1 MSSTFVS
8 IIHSLSLCRS
18 LHAHMSSFTSS
29 FQHAAASSRCRV
41 CVVTLIILSIS
52 RAAAQQRRT
61 CMNDGEEN
69 KQQQQIGDGC
79 GCYLC
84 AGTLDI
90 ICCCWVFFASA
101 SSESTLLLCEL
112 CRLLLCCAAP
122 VRAMLVQQ
130 YISMHT
136 VTHTLTQLTC
146 IDKSSSLV
154 SKSFSP

>member
-1 MSSTFVS
+1 MLTCPP
-8 IIHSLSLCRS
+8 SL
-18 LHAHMSSFTSS
+18 LHFSM
-29 FQHAAASSRCRV
+29 QQLAADAGCAWSHLLFSA
-41 CVVTLIILSIS
+41 LA
-52 RAAAQQRRT
+52 AAAQQRRT

-90 ICCCWVFFASA
+90 ICCCCWVFFASA

-136 VTHTLTQLTC
+136 VTHPPTQLTC